1 MAIAVLVAIAC
12 AKSEC
17 KVSADCP
24 QKACSA
30 PRCDSSKCVS
40 NPIPNCCGNGV
51 PESLENGKAGNKCTC
66 PQDYGKC
73 EGKGKVQVGSKA
85 EDAKYAHYYCSSQ
98 SECIMGVESKDAS
111 AQNFL
116 DSISGEYFKAS
127 AVLRFNKPFDMSKDA
142 FEIKITLDDANK
154 NMVLPVKFNN
164 LRILLSTESSRGE
177 LLVADKNFEN
187 EVYAVGNTTTINVP
201 LNLDY
206 KPQQVE
212 ELGTMRY
219 TLDYSYNKK
228 ILIGTSADGT
238 PNYRQE
244 LARER
249 FNSPAKQVFLVRS
262 D

>member
-1 MAIAVLVAIAC
+1 M
-12 AKSEC
+12 
-17 KVSADCP
+17 D
-24 QKACSA
+24 
-30 PRCDSSKCVS
+30 
-40 NPIPNCCGNGV
+40 
-51 PESLENGKAGNKCTC
+51 
-66 PQDYGKC
+66 
-73 EGKGKVQVGSKA
+73 
-85 EDAKYAHYYCSSQ
+85 
-98 SECIMGVESKDAS
+98 
-111 AQNFL
+111 
-116 DSISGEYFKAS
+116 
-127 AVLRFNKPFDMSKDA
+127 
-142 FEIKITLDDANK
+142 
-154 NMVLPVKFNN
+154 N